1 MGKSPPPPNSALSPT
16 GLTSLSSSAHKDKHF
31 HRVVPFA
38 ENPCVGADYEHA
50 VFSQRHEAN
59 PDELC
64 FDLFFVAN
72 LATFTAYHTIDDYTS
87 LAAYVGFFAI
97 LWATWFQITL
107 HDVRFARDTV
117 YERACKVVQFV
128 VFVGLALAGS
138 KFELGGGRQTN
149 MNFRTLCYVLVLS
162 RAMLALQ
169 YAFVLVAVARKRF
182 SKLYLPIGLNIAVYA
197 GAVAVFVAMTPAF
210 EDDAVAPPGFFWL
223 WWVVL
228 FLEGVGTITISCFWR
243 MLSFKKT
250 HLVERMGL
258 LTLIVIGE
266 GAIGVTKTVSKM
278 MGKYGLDVE
287 GTLLVLCIVLV
298 LVSDST
304 GAEGGG
310 LRVLTVRQV
319 FLFLTY
325 FDNTPH
331 GHYGTIRQQFWALL
345 HFPFQ
350 LAVVGVVEGS
360 QQIALA
366 RYLMNSMKKFEGKI
380 VEYCVNEGLEGDKL
394 VEKLTSAVKYYQLD
408 KKPECYR
415 EVLQIKD
422 ALKQI
427 GNMTGIC
434 AESYTAKFP
443 SEAWAYAY
451 PKDFSKL
458 INEVWSGV
466 TMSVGMKVSMEQ
478 EPYLVLLQSW
488 RVVYIY
494 FWASLFVIF
503 ACIIAFLCLIRARK
517 ARFDLFDASSI
528 GGRIAMLSL
537 CFLFG
542 CLAADSVYFE
552 FLASGMVLPAGMLML
567 GLCLAVD
574 HLTRV
579 FCNWRLRRQGYE
591 PPVELLHGHAHHDSG
606 HHRHSTLFGAEHDL
620 DGVDAALREKRVRV
634 RESKALGFREQSPP
648 RPISAVYLM
657 SNFAASLSSVQS
669 AEGTSAR
676 NTPVPSPRLPVK
688 PSGGVGAW
696 VGGDAAKR
704 GSYQRVVSSDDV
716 VPRRDEEEGRG
727 RSRER

>member
-1 MGKSPPPPNSALSPT
+1 MVNTPE
-16 GLTSLSSSAHKDKHF
+16 HKDKHF

-38 ENPCVGADYEHA
+38 ENPCEGADYADA

-87 LAAYVGFFAI
+87 LGAYVGFFAI

-138 KFELGGGRQTN
+138 KFEPSGSAKSN

-162 RAMLALQ
+162 RCLLALQ
-169 YAFVLVAVARKRF
+169 YVFVLVAVARKHF
-182 SKLYLPIGLNIAVYA
+182 SKLYLPIGLNIAIY
-197 GAVAVFVAMTPAF
+197 AVAAAAFGGMTPAF
-210 EDDAVAPPGFFWL
+210 EDDSGARPDIYWL
-223 WWVVL
+223 WWVIL
-228 FLEGVGTITISCFWR
+228 FLEGVGTVTISCFWR

-287 GTLLVLCIVLV
+287 GTLLVLCIVFV
-298 LVSDST
+298 L
-304 GAEGGG
+304 
-310 LRVLTVRQV
+310 V

-331 GHYGTIRQQFWALL
+331 GHYGTIRQQIWALL

-350 LAVVGVVEGS
+350 LAVVGAVEGS

-366 RYLMNSMKKFEGKI
+366 RYVMNGMNKFQHKI
-380 VEYCVNEGLEGDKL
+380 IEYCVDDELEGSKLVDKL
-394 VEKLTSAVKYYQLD
+394 TTAVKYYQLD
-408 KKPECYR
+408 TKPECYR
-415 EVLQIKD
+415 ELLHITE
-422 ALKQI
+422 ALKNI
-427 GNMTGIC
+427 GNLTGIC
-434 AESYTAKFP
+434 TKTYTETFP
-443 SEAWAYAY
+443 SDEWAYEY
-451 PKDFSKL
+451 PKEFAELVS
-458 INEVWSGV
+458 EVWSGV
-466 TMSVGMKVSMEQ
+466 TMSVGMKVAMDE
-478 EPYLVLLQSW
+478 EPNVVMLNSW

-503 ACIIAFLCLIRARK
+503 ACIIAFLTLIRTRGSK
-517 ARFDLFDASSI
+517 PDLFDFCSI
-528 GGRIAMLSL
+528 GGRILMLSL
-537 CFLFG
+537 CLFFG
-542 CLAADSVYFE
+542 CLAASDVYFQ
-552 FLASGMVLPAGMLML
+552 FLSSGMVLPTGMLML
-567 GLCLAVD
+567 GVTLGAD
-574 HLTRV
+574 HLARV

-591 PPVELLHGHAHHDSG
+591 PPVEVLHDHH
-606 HHRHSTLFGAEHDL
+606 HHNRHSKIAHADPEL
-620 DGVDAALREKRVRV
+620 DRVDELLQKQRVRV
-634 RESKALGFREQSPP
+634 RESKAFGFKDQSPP

-669 AEGTSAR
+669 EDKSSAKS
-676 NTPVPSPRLPVK
+676 TPVPSPRLPEEVK
-688 PSGGVGAW
+688 
-696 VGGDAAKR
+696 
-704 GSYQRVVSSDDV
+704 
-716 VPRRDEEEGRG
+716 EGT
-727 RSRER
+727 SM